1 MQHSRRSTQQRDA
14 QKHVHRGCL
23 RFMKIPSFMP
33 PKHAVTYGLNDKVLC
48 KFKDFYYAGK
58 IVNVSTKDGE
68 RLFTVH
74 YQGWHKRHDVIVPES
89 QVKQLFLPYTVE
101 NVTRTTAELEA
112 AKSEKKRRSKLKE
125 VSDTASVS
133 SLSPPVTSRRNK
145 VVKREPIPDVNSI
158 KYHYGCLP
166 QSLCDILEKD
176 NDAVINRRLLTKLPA
191 AYPIDVLLVEFLYT
205 HEIDL
210 VRRADKLI
218 ITYGDEVSC
227 TQVNYLLQSCQ
238 MITDYFN
245 MLLGKL
251 LLYSSERD
259 QYQSELLRQR
269 LLNLNGADGSSQQMH
284 LGRRRVFQALKLMT
298 SEFVTFI
305 EENREKYFSVRRDY
319 EPQE

>member
-1 MQHSRRSTQQRDA
+1 
-14 QKHVHRGCL
+14 
-23 RFMKIPSFMP
+23 
-33 PKHAVTYGLNDKVLC
+33 
-48 KFKDFYYAGK
+48 
-58 IVNVSTKDGE
+58 
-68 RLFTVH
+68 
-74 YQGWHKRHDVIVPES
+74 
-89 QVKQLFLPYTVE
+89 
-101 NVTRTTAELEA
+101 AELEA

-284 LGRRRVFQALKLMT
+284 LGSTLLPDGTVPVRHSSVYGLPHLLRLFKCLAEKFADLPQDLESIVALKLMT